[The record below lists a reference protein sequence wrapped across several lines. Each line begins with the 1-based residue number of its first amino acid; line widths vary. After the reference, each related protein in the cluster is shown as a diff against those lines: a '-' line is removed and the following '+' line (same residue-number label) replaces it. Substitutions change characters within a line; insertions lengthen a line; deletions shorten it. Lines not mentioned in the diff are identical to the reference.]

1 MAWQKR
7 NMFSSAVDMQRGGAV
22 PWPGYFTGGQIRPTR
37 SEIMPMQLFEEGDQ
51 DINMALNNLES
62 TTNPSIEQIKDTEA
76 VSIGPSMEQEMT
88 MDQGPVSFESELGE
102 LKQDFTNEV
111 LGFAQQPR
119 AAEKIE
125 AYLKTVQL
133 AYENELDALKR
144 KHGVKEWSPEQDLF
158 TPEFMAQVKGSLGQ
172 PEIQVQEMQNAGLV
186 VPQTQEQLNEVFK
199 GFPSIPTMEQWT
211 QLDDETKQK
220 FTRYALVQNITGG
233 LQSQTVLGTDPAV
246 KARLED
252 IIRTQKNLAKKAY
265 APPTKQ
271 GGILGFASQYN
282 ATQAAQ
288 AAAESKALS
297 DEMRLLMGQQGTGT
311 TGKALQ
317 TPSDTFNE
325 LMGITTGSTDKM
337 KIKDILDSAQAM
349 TSELNMEGRP
359 YATMAVFRDLSPDK
373 FLVAYPQFGGQK
385 AMTNEKGQII
395 GAYNNIDEL
404 INERLEGVDPSDPYS
419 TTEAVESALQ
429 EWVTLN
435 DLTQE
440 QIDALATG

>member
-1 MAWQKR
+1 
-7 NMFSSAVDMQRGGAV
+7 
-22 PWPGYFTGGQIRPTR
+22 
-37 SEIMPMQLFEEGDQ
+37 
-51 DINMALNNLES
+51 
-62 TTNPSIEQIKDTEA
+62 
-76 VSIGPSMEQEMT
+76 MEQEMT

>member
-1 MAWQKR
+1 MAWKKR

-22 PWPGYFTGGQIRPTR
+22 PWPSYQMGGP
-37 SEIMPMQLFEEGDQ
+37 IMPTQLFEEGDQ
-51 DINMALNNLES
+51 DINMALNS
-62 TTNPSIEQIKDTEA
+62 MASMTNPSIDQIKDTEMPM
-76 VSIGPSMEQEMT
+76 VQDEMA
-88 MDQGPVSFESELGE
+88 MDQGPESFESELGE
-102 LKQDFTNEV
+102 LKQDFASEV
-111 LGFAQQPR
+111 LGFAQQPG

-133 AYENELDALKR
+133 AYENELDVLKR

-172 PEIQVQEMQNAGLV
+172 QEMQVQEMQDAGLV
-186 VPQTQEQLNEVFK
+186 VPQTQKQLDEIFK
-199 GFPSIPTMEQWT
+199 GFPKVPTMEQWA
-211 QLDDETKQK
+211 QLDDATKQK
-220 FTRYALVQNITGG
+220 FTRYALVQNMTGG
-233 LQSQTVLGTDPAV
+233 LQKQAGLGTDPAV
-246 KARLED
+246 KARLEK
-252 IIRTQKNLAKKAY
+252 IISAQKKLAKKAY

-282 ATQAAQ
+282 ATQAAR

-297 DEMRLLMGQQGTGT
+297 DEMRLLLSQRGMGT

-317 TPSDTFNE
+317 TPSATFNE
-325 LMGITTGSTDKM
+325 LMGIDTGSKDRM

-385 AMTNEKGQII
+385 VMTDENGQII

-404 INERLEGVDPSDPYS
+404 INERLKGVDLSDPYS
-419 TTEAVESALQ
+419 RTEVVESALQ

-440 QIDALATG
+440 QIDALAAG